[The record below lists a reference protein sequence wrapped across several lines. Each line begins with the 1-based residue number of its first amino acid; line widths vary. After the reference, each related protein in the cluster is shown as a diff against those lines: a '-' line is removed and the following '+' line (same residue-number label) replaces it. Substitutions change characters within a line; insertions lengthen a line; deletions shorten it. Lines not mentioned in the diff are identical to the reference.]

1 MNTKSLYPRLLGDVG
16 GTNARFGWQ
25 SHAGAALE
33 HIRVLPCAD
42 YADIA
47 LAVEAYLQRTGVC
60 SPAAACIGIANPVTS
75 DQVSMTNHHWSFS
88 IQALQQRLS
97 LQQLK
102 VINDFTALALAL
114 PSLPAAQRLQIG
126 GGTVCPH
133 SAIGLIGPGTGLG
146 VSGLIP
152 HGDKGWSPIAGEGG
166 HITLAAQS
174 PLEYQVIEHIRA
186 QYGHVSAER
195 VLCGQGLVDL
205 HLALAAVGQRPA
217 RADITPMDI
226 VEQARVH
233 NQSDALQTLDMFA
246 GFLGSVA
253 GDLALTL
260 GARGGVYIGGGIV
273 PRLLGWFETSSF
285 RTRFEAKG
293 RFASY
298 LEQIPVWVI
307 QASESPALWGA
318 ANALDSE

>member
-33 HIRVLPCAD
+33 HILVLPCAD

-60 SPAAACIGIANPVTS
+60 SPAAACIGIANPVTG

-233 NQSDALQTLDMFA
+233 NQSDALQQLP
-246 GFLGSVA
+246 S
-253 GDLALTL
+253 
-260 GARGGVYIGGGIV
+260 
-273 PRLLGWFETSSF
+273 
-285 RTRFEAKG
+285 
-293 RFASY
+293 
-298 LEQIPVWVI
+298 
-307 QASESPALWGA
+307 
-318 ANALDSE
+318 